1 MKHHGLHA
9 SLPIAIN
16 MVPNLMAQYGD
27 RRIFFENHPCLV
39 KKTTLETE
47 PASVGLKGF
56 HCGAPKDSVLLGY
69 NTVSMGNQIP
79 SSSSRV
85 NTSWTVR
92 I

>member
-39 KKTTLETE
+39 KKTTLETTC
-47 PASVGLKGF
+47 LCGF
-56 HCGAPKDSVLLGY
+56 ERFSLWCTRGFRFTG
-69 NTVSMGNQIP
+69 I
-79 SSSSRV
+79 
-85 NTSWTVR
+85 
-92 I
+92 